1 MFSPTMPMNTEW
13 FKQRLA
19 DRKLSQRKLA
29 KHMGLARFM
38 DQAKLGKILSKSF
51 GCF

>member
-19 DRKLSQRKLA
+19 DRKLSQRK
-29 KHMGLARFM
+29 M
-38 DQAKLGKILSKSF
+38 DQGVAWASHILWIKPS
-51 GCF
+51 